1 MEGKIILIKYPDNSY
16 HTASVNRF
24 VSVNIN
30 GKNIDT
36 IWYIDINEADEDDTT
51 GSYSIIRDNNDGTYT
66 NLNCGDLSDYQRIYD
81 EISKCVNDN
90 KYTNKDVNSLP
101 YSIDTVED
109 YDYQSD
115 LFSEEE
121 IIELSDE
128 VKSVKKEI
136 STRIGAF
143 VDPYYLK
150 SYKLMEKDLGVK
162 LEVLKEKMTD
172 SDWRLVK
179 NELLS
184 YLSFKKMD
192 MSRGYILIEDASNAL
207 NEIEEIVL
215 EEIKNKN
222 KVIENKISTTE
233 EIELPAL
240 ASNKDIS
247 SKEIEENKLPELT
260 IGDLKSETKEE
271 MSINA
276 YHPYI
281 KTIYVLWNKVYS
293 NLASFAYY
301 EFNSYT
307 NISNRIVLSFDNMG
321 NKYNS
326 INKEITRIIDKK
338 PLKIT
343 EKNLLTVYDNQTK
356 YNFYIIPVEDYD
368 VFMTLRDSNTPY
380 LFSKE
385 IEEPLIAL
393 IKGVERKN
401 IIVTEKQTLSILE

>member
-81 EISKCVNDN
+81 EISKRVNDN

-172 SDWRLVK
+172 SDWRLAK

-233 EIELPAL
+233 EIEVPAL

-247 SKEIEENKLPELT
+247 SKEIVENKLPELT

-385 IEEPLIAL
+385 IEEPLITL

-401 IIVTEKQTLSILE
+401 IRVTEKQTLSILE